1 MKALFVSEPGP
12 EPGFEVRDV
21 ETPEAGPKDVVIEVH
36 ATGICGHDIAIMTG
50 LLRRGVDHSVI
61 LGHEISGTIAQV
73 GSDVS
78 GLSEGDPV
86 VASLTASC
94 GRCDRCNSGLDYRCR
109 YGTGVGHGVNGGFAE
124 YIKLPA
130 TSVTPLPSDIDLVGA
145 CLIGCPIGVCVRAAR
160 SVARVAAGESVL
172 VTGAGG
178 GLGVHAVQIANALG
192 AGQVF
197 AATSSPEKL
206 DVLDGYAPGGAI
218 LGGELD
224 FSELV
229 LAFTEDQGADV
240 VIDTVGSATFRS
252 AIRSLSQYGRMVL
265 LGEVEGSR
273 ASLNLTDIMF
283 RDAAIYGSTGASRPD
298 IEAAIEM
305 VASGSVQPVVHTAMP
320 LEDAAEAVS
329 LVTSRQ
335 VTGRV
340 VLTPR

>member
-1 MKALFVSEPGP
+1 MKALFVKQPGP
-12 EPGFEVRDV
+12 SPEFEIREVD
-21 ETPEAGPKDVVIEVH
+21 TPEAGPNDVVIEVH
-36 ATGICGHDIAIMTG
+36 AAGLCGHDIAIMTG

-61 LGHEISGTIAQV
+61 LGHEISGTIAQL
-73 GSDVS
+73 GSDVTA
-78 GLSEGDPV
+78 LSEGDPA

-94 GRCDRCNSGLDYRCR
+94 GQCDRCNSGLDYRCR
-109 YGTGVGHGVNGGFAE
+109 NGSGVGHGVNGGFAE
-124 YIKLPA
+124 YVKLPA
-130 TSVTPLPSDIDLVGA
+130 TGVTPLPSDIDLVGA
-145 CLIGCPIGVCVRAAR
+145 SLIACPIGVCVRAAK
-160 SVARVAAGESVL
+160 SVARVSAGESVL

-178 GLGVHAVQIANALG
+178 GLGVHAVQIAGALG
-192 AGQVF
+192 AQVF

-206 DVLDGYAPGGAI
+206 DGLDSYAPGGAI

-298 IEAAIEM
+298 IEAAVEL
-305 VASGSVQPVVHTAMP
+305 VASGDVQPVVHTTMP

-335 VTGRV
+335 ATGRV
-340 VLTPR
+340 ALTPR